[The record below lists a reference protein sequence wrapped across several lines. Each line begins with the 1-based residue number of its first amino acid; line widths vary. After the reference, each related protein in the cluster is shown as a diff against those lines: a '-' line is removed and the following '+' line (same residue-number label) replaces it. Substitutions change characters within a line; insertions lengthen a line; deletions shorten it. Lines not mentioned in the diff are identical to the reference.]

1 MSRLS
6 EVVGLDLELATVEHA
21 VCDLSLY
28 LIGRDRIRGELVIP
42 REPT

>member
-1 MSRLS
+1 MSCLS
-6 EVVGLDLELATVEHA
+6 EVTGLDLELDTAEYA
-21 VCDLSLY
+21 AWELSLD